1 MFCKALGKLILLNL
15 PCCCSVSEM
24 SVCPVG
30 ANGLALMEAVHGTA
44 PDIAGQDKANP
55 TALLFSSV
63 MMLRHLGFSDHAER
77 VHHSHTTPF
86 FPKSNCSLTLYGHTN
101 ACKYGN

>member
-1 MFCKALGKLILLNL
+1 MLGLIT
-15 PCCCSVSEM
+15 
-24 SVCPVG
+24 G

-63 MMLRHLGFSDHAER
+63 MMLRHLGFNDHAEN
-77 VHHSHTTPF
+77 V
-86 FPKSNCSLTLYGHTN
+86 SLRYPQENICRLVPLASDNYT
-101 ACKYGN
+101 